1 MNLNT
6 SPPSTRSVLVVDDE
20 PDMELLIRQKFRKL
34 ISSKEFLFYFA
45 NNGEQA
51 LQQLHNNPE
60 IELVM
65 TDINMPVMNGLQ
77 FLEKIPE
84 TPFKGKALVISAYT
98 DIGNIRSAMNRGAFD
113 FVTKPIDFQDLETTI
128 QKTIKAID
136 ESRQA
141 ALAFVERDEALHEK
155 EQARTSERFKQQF
168 LANMSHEIR
177 TPMNSVIGITN
188 LLLRSKLDEQQT
200 KYVSMIQAA
209 SEQLMSIINDILD
222 ISKIEAGKMQFES
235 IAFSPE
241 QVIANVRNILSM
253 KAEEKK
259 LDLKIQIDPTLP
271 SHLTGDPSRLAQV
284 LINLVGNAIKFTETG
299 FVEISAKPLTI
310 NSTTCMVEF
319 SVSDTGIGIAADKL
333 SAIFESFTQANS
345 DTSRKYGGTGLG
357 LSISRQLVELQDG
370 KIGLESKPGVGTR
383 FYFQIPYAVTNH
395 THHSEIASPSGHV
408 SEGLKGISI
417 LLVEDNDFNK
427 IVAEDTLQEYIGD
440 IKIDHAYNGV
450 IALEK
455 VRDNTYDL
463 ILMDIQM
470 PEMDGYEATGLIRQ
484 MEGSKGNIPIIAMTA
499 NATPE
504 EIKKCFESGVNAYVS
519 KPFVP
524 EDLIS
529 EMTRV
534 LKGKKI
540 T

>member
-6 SPPSTRSVLVVDDE
+6 PTPSVRTVLVVDDE

-51 LQQLHNNPE
+51 LEQLQNHPE

-136 ESRQA
+136 ESRNA
-141 ALAFVERDEALHEK
+141 ALAFVERDEALREK

-188 LLLRSKLDEQQT
+188 LLLRSKLDDQQT

-241 QVIANVRNILSM
+241 QVIGNVRNILSM

-259 LDLKIQIDPTLP
+259 LDLKIKIDPTLP
-271 SHLTGDPSRLAQV
+271 AHVTGDPSRLAQV

-299 FVEISAKPLTI
+299 FVEISAKPLST
-310 NSTTCMVEF
+310 NSTTCLVEF

-345 DTSRKYGGTGLG
+345 DTSRKYGGTGWVFPSRDSWWNYRMAKLV
-357 LSISRQLVELQDG
+357 LKANPALVPDSTFRYPTRQLIIHTKL
-370 KIGLESKPGVGTR
+370 KLLP
-383 FYFQIPYAVTNH
+383 IPVMFLT
-395 THHSEIASPSGHV
+395 
-408 SEGLKGISI
+408 
-417 LLVEDNDFNK
+417 D
-427 IVAEDTLQEYIGD
+427 
-440 IKIDHAYNGV
+440 
-450 IALEK
+450 
-455 VRDNTYDL
+455 
-463 ILMDIQM
+463 
-470 PEMDGYEATGLIRQ
+470 
-484 MEGSKGNIPIIAMTA
+484 
-499 NATPE
+499 
-504 EIKKCFESGVNAYVS
+504 
-519 KPFVP
+519 
-524 EDLIS
+524 
-529 EMTRV
+529 
-534 LKGKKI
+534 
-540 T
+540 